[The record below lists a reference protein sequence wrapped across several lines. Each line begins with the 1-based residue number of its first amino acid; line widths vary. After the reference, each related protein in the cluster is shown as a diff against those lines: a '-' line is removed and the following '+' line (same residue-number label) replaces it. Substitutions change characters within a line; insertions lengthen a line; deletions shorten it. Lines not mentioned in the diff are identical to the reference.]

1 MADIKELV
9 KLAVDLHR
17 GSIEKYSREQS
28 SEALRQALIEANG
41 GSSKMDARRIRDG
54 KCGELFSII
63 EQILEATII
72 DELSADDFFNNM
84 VEYKNVALGDKA
96 VFEVEDADL
105 FLVAKAASGTQA
117 IRRQRLSGYNEV
129 PVDTSVHVVRIYE
142 ELDRILAGRVDF
154 NHMIDLVARSFKQ
167 CILEDIFTL
176 WGTVATANNSTY
188 VVSGSYSEDD
198 LLELIEHVEAAAG
211 GKTATIVGTKAA
223 IRKAKESIQ
232 SDGAK
237 EELHSMGYYGTFYG
251 TPVIALPQRH
261 KAGTTTFVFPDNVL
275 TIVAGA
281 DKPIKFVYEGDPY
294 MIRRD
299 ASENMDL
306 TEEFFYSEKYGIA
319 IAVANG
325 IGGFG
330 RYTITP

>member
-1 MADIKELV
+1 MADIRELV
-9 KLAVDLHR
+9 KLAVDVHR
-17 GSIEKYSREQS
+17 GSVEKYSREQS
-28 SEALRQALIEANG
+28 NEALRQALIEANG
-41 GSSKMDARRIRDG
+41 GSTKLDPRRIRDG

-63 EQILEATII
+63 EQLIEATII
-72 DELSADDFFNNM
+72 DELSADDFFNGM
-84 VEYKNVALGDKA
+84 VEYKNIVLGDKA
-96 VFEVEDADL
+96 VFEIEDAEL
-105 FLVAKAASGTQA
+105 FIVAKAASGTQA

-142 ELDRILAGRVDF
+142 ELDRVLAGRVDF

-167 CILEDIFTL
+167 CILEDVYTL
-176 WGTVATANNSTY
+176 WGTVATVNNSTY
-188 VVSGSYSEDD
+188 VVSGSYDEDD
-198 LLELIEHVEAAAG
+198 LLELVEHVEAAAG

-223 IRKAKESIQ
+223 LRKAKESIQ

-237 EELHSMGYYGTFYG
+237 EELHKMGYYGTFYG
-251 TPVIALPQRH
+251 TPVVALPQRH

-275 TIVAGA
+275 TIIAGA
-281 DKPIKFVYEGDPY
+281 DRPIKFVYEGDPY

-306 TEEFFYSEKYGIA
+306 TEEYFYSEKYGIA
-319 IAVANG
+319 VAVANG

-330 RYTITP
+330 RYTITG